1 MRRPF
6 FHLTAALLCG
16 NAALVLAGPT
26 RAQAAPDS
34 LLQSKPPAPKPIFG
48 LTENF
53 GDFRGQFESLTDPKV
68 IPGPQLTELGDDEE
82 VLGLTVG
89 SQSRAYPARFIA
101 WHHIVNDTLGG
112 RPVAVTY
119 CSVCNTG
126 IAYDPTVSGTRRVF
140 GVFGLYKGVMAMV
153 DTSNDTIYS
162 HLAGEALLGPDKG
175 KTLTALPVLNTT
187 WGAWKK
193 LHPDTTTPAWD
204 DKYRRYYQSKV
215 VSGSPFLPPMFAPTL
230 RGLKDDR
237 LAPNALVLAVKI
249 GSAAR
254 AYPFD
259 ALAKAPGVVSETL
272 ADTPVV
278 IFSTSDPQTGAAFDR
293 RLDGKTLE
301 FARADADPSRFT
313 DAGTSSIWTLEGVCV
328 SGPLVGKHLTRMFS
342 LQSEWYGWS
351 AYFPQTTVY
360 GLPDRPLVPLP
371 VR

>member
-6 FHLTAALLCG
+6 FGLFAALLCG
-16 NAALVLAGPT
+16 ASLALVTPT
-26 RAQAAPDS
+26 RAQTAPES
-34 LLQSKPPAPKPIFG
+34 LLQSKPPAPKPIPG

-53 GDFRGQFESLTDPKV
+53 GDFRGQFEALMDPKI
-68 IPGPQLTELGDDEE
+68 IPGAQLAELGDDEE

-89 SQSRAYPARFIA
+89 GQSRAYPARFIA

-112 RPVAVTY
+112 RAVAVTY

-126 IAYDPTVSGTRRVF
+126 VAYDPTVNGTRRVF

-153 DTSNDTIYS
+153 DTSNETIYS

-204 DKYRRYYQSKV
+204 DKYRRYYRSKV
-215 VSGSPFLPPMFAPTL
+215 VSGGPFLPPMFAPTL

-237 LAPNALVLAVKI
+237 LAPNALVLAVRV
-249 GSAAR
+249 GGATR

-259 ALAKAPGVVSETL
+259 ALAKSPVVVSETL
-272 ADTPVV
+272 ADTPLI
-278 IFSTSDPQTGAAFDR
+278 IFWTSDPASGAAFDR

-301 FARADADPSRFT
+301 FARDAADPARFT
-313 DAGTSSIWTLEGVCV
+313 DKATSSVWTLEGVCV
-328 SGPLVGKHLTRMFS
+328 SGPLVGKHLTRVFS

-360 GLPDRPLVPLP
+360 GQPAVPLVPRALQP
-371 VR
+371 